1 MLILIYRAQ
10 QFVRKPRQAKKTH
23 SPYVRTAHT
32 KKKRYYVNE
41 KNHPWP
47 KLTEVHGI
55 IDYMLMFVIFIG
67 ESKETTSTITV
78 PDNLQKE
85 DAVVQK

>member
-1 MLILIYRAQ
+1 
-10 QFVRKPRQAKKTH
+10 
-23 SPYVRTAHT
+23 
-32 KKKRYYVNE
+32 
-41 KNHPWP
+41 
-47 KLTEVHGI
+47 
-55 IDYMLMFVIFIG
+55 MFVIFIG

>member
-1 MLILIYRAQ
+1 MSGSQGRQKTPFTLCKDCTHQKKEILC
-10 QFVRKPRQAKKTH
+10 
-23 SPYVRTAHT
+23 
-32 KKKRYYVNE
+32 KR